1 MHVTKAKAA
10 KQVQTQTCT
19 GTVASS
25 KFSARRLL
33 IRDVEMNTGT
43 KIIAATILLAVA
55 TVSSCS
61 KPANHKTAHE
71 DMASE
76 THNFST
82 PEGAF
87 ASLIRAYQSLNVE
100 SIVKAKDFDLDSRL
114 FWEDLGL
121 PVTDD
126 QRSKSTSAFESN
138 FRKQLE
144 EDGIPD
150 YRDVTYAISGKEKLQ
165 SDFIVLTVVFRWQN
179 GKTNELRIP
188 TVQQGDLWKVVLSP
202 GYDHL

>member
-87 ASLIRAYQSLNVE
+87 ASLIRAYQSLDVE

-114 FWEDLGL
+114 FWAELGL

-126 QRSKSTSAFESN
+126 QRSKSISAFESN
-138 FRKQLE
+138 FRKQIE

-150 YRDVTYAISGKEKLQ
+150 YRDVTYTISGKEKVQL
-165 SDFIVLTVVFRWQN
+165 DFFVLTVAIRWQN
-179 GKTNELRIP
+179 GNTTELRIP
-188 TVQQGDLWKVVLSP
+188 TVQQGQIWKVVLSP